1 MVKAGPKYYR
11 DALAYYTRALE
22 QKSCIA
28 PNNSVY
34 YCNRAAVQLMLR
46 TYTPSC
52 VRRVA
57 HAYVNVL
64 IAVVR
69 VCVRVCGAQ
78 ATTTPWCSIA
88 CLRLS
93 AATPTSRPT
102 SGTFLLARC
111 V

>member
-46 TYTPSC
+46 TYTPN
-52 VRRVA
+52 RA
-57 HAYVNVL
+57 F
-64 IAVVR
+64 
-69 VCVRVCGAQ
+69 
-78 ATTTPWCSIA
+78 A
-88 CLRLS
+88 CHGLLRAS
-93 AATPTSRPT
+93 DGPTRE
-102 SGTFLLARC
+102 
-111 V
+111 